1 MTRINIE
8 LDENLHKR
16 AKLNSVLQSKTL
28 IQFIHEAIEEKL
40 KKEEKIKKEVK

>member
-8 LDENLHKR
+8 IDGELHKK
-16 AKLNSVLQSKTL
+16 AKLNSVLQNKTL

-40 KKEEKIKKEVK
+40 KKEEKGKKV